1 MMVRETPSSALI
13 NGNRGFGQIM
23 AHRAMELAIAKAS
36 DTAIGAVGLFNC
48 SHTGRLA
55 GYASMALERG
65 MIGVV
70 MVNGGGSGQHVC
82 PFGGIDNRLS
92 TNPICFA
99 VPGGERGDVVLD
111 IATSVVPEGRIRQL
125 RNSGEAAS
133 EGWIIDS
140 EGNSTTDPADFYGPP
155 KGAIL
160 PLGGAAGHKGFGLSL
175 IVDLLAGG
183 LSTAGCCRADAPDEP
198 AGDGVLTMVIDVSSF
213 TPLEDYEKSVNE
225 LVDYVK
231 SSKPAPGFREVLVP
245 GEPESRAR
253 EKRLKEGISI
263 DDETWS
269 QIRKTAVQLGVENL
283 KEE

>member
-1 MMVRETPSSALI
+1 
-13 NGNRGFGQIM
+13 
-23 AHRAMELAIAKAS
+23 MELAIEKARE
-36 DTAIGAVGLFNC
+36 TAVAVVGLFNC

-55 GYASMALERG
+55 GYAAMASEKG
-65 MIGVV
+65 MVGVV

-99 VPGGERGDVVLD
+99 VPGGKRENVTLD

-125 RNSGEAAS
+125 RNSGELAA

-140 EGNSTTDPADFYGPP
+140 EGNPTTDPADFYGPP

-198 AGDGVLTMVIDVSSF
+198 AGDGVLIMAIDVSSF
-213 TPLEDYEKSVNE
+213 THLKDYKETVDG

-231 SSKPAPGFREVLVP
+231 SSKSAPGFKEVLVP

-253 EKRLKEGISI
+253 EKRLKEGIPV

-269 QIRKTAVQLGVENL
+269 QIKEQATRLGVEIVV
-283 KEE
+283 